1 MNENKK
7 EQTLDEKWENATI
20 ANNFIFYKVMRNNP
34 DICKELLEILLE
46 FRIERIE
53 MSQEE
58 EINIDF
64 DSKGIRMD
72 VYAKD
77 ADGLKVY
84 NIELQA
90 TDTKELPERSRY
102 YQGIID
108 VDLLKSGQKYK
119 DMKTSFVIFICVDD
133 IFGAGLPKYTF
144 ENLCQEDPKI
154 MLNDR
159 AYKYFFISKNCDRI
173 LDERQKAFLRMVT
186 ENKAS
191 DDFTDKIKS
200 LVDDAKRNTLWRKQ
214 FMEWERE
221 KTYIREDAME
231 QKAVEAARNL
241 LNEGIAPEVISRC
254 VALPLEQ
261 VLELQKELAAEP
273 AKKNLP
279 PLPVR
284 SRERTNPAPLR

>member
-1 MNENKK
+1 M
-7 EQTLDEKWENATI
+7 L
-20 ANNFIFYKVMRNNP
+20 
-34 DICKELLEILLE
+34 
-46 FRIERIE
+46 FRAGPPRPL
-53 MSQEE
+53 
-58 EINIDF
+58 
-64 DSKGIRMD
+64 
-72 VYAKD
+72 D

-119 DMKTSFVIFICVDD
+119 DMKTSFVIVICVDD

-154 MLNDR
+154 KLNDR

-273 AKKNLP
+273 A
-279 PLPVR
+279 
-284 SRERTNPAPLR
+284 PAN

>member
-1 MNENKK
+1 
-7 EQTLDEKWENATI
+7 
-20 ANNFIFYKVMRNNP
+20 
-34 DICKELLEILLE
+34 
-46 FRIERIE
+46 

-154 MLNDR
+154 KLNDR

-273 AKKNLP
+273 A
-279 PLPVR
+279 
-284 SRERTNPAPLR
+284 PAN